1 MRHALALLFALLLS
15 IPSVSVAG
23 PDEALAAFLD
33 KTVPADSEV
42 RKHGALGQMQL
53 TRLDRIERAVPL
65 RFFEPY
71 KLVPFVYMDPM
82 AGPPG
87 IVLVDIRI
95 AWTPGTEDFVV
106 IDWEWL
112 TAHRKAHPIDVSAL
126 SNEDLSAYLS
136 ELVSLVPGADRWGFV
151 VVKLTRSQRGTTVV
165 YKTPR
170 RMDLGDQERSQTVV
184 FTDTGAVAS
193 WKLLEREFRQ
203 E

>member
-1 MRHALALLFALLLS
+1 M
-15 IPSVSVAG
+15 
-23 PDEALAAFLD
+23 
-33 KTVPADSEV
+33 
-42 RKHGALGQMQL
+42 
-53 TRLDRIERAVPL
+53 
-65 RFFEPY
+65 
-71 KLVPFVYMDPM
+71 
-82 AGPPG
+82 
-87 IVLVDIRI
+87 
-95 AWTPGTEDFVV
+95 
-106 IDWEWL
+106 
-112 TAHRKAHPIDVSAL
+112 SAL